1 MSLIDSSKIK
11 RKNKLEI
18 WIQTNKYTHISSAY
32 SVYNQ
37 FWKKQSL
44 CHYIYFYYKMY
55 RRIVTFDHGI
65 RIQKPQKIAAQ
76 QTRSKNPNI
85 KLKYTSYYLNLNCL
99 LIFQIQIY
107 FEYPIEKKEFTEGKM
122 KFWKRKQK
130 LLVRWS
136 KTTMSVNTCL
146 YDCHIS

>member
-1 MSLIDSSKIK
+1 
-11 RKNKLEI
+11 
-18 WIQTNKYTHISSAY
+18 
-32 SVYNQ
+32 
-37 FWKKQSL
+37 
-44 CHYIYFYYKMY
+44 MY

-107 FEYPIEKKEFTEGKM
+107 VEYPIEKKEFTEGKM

-130 LLVRWS
+130 LLVR
-136 KTTMSVNTCL
+136 
-146 YDCHIS
+146 